1 MGWLQTLVDLRQCP
15 WLLYLRIIAVSYVWA
30 TDSSICISFHWKA
43 SSFFIFK
50 FFIVVFASG
59 CQEYQEY
66 WLSYVSEWLVV
77 HQLFWEWS
85 FFNQSVCLDQTRKS
99 ITHSSPC
106 PPPCLFFFFCR
117 RVIISHKIC
126 RWYCLL
132 YFQVKHK
139 HSTFFSFICLQ
150 KLMVNFYESS

>member
-1 MGWLQTLVDLRQCP
+1 MRQCP
-15 WLLYLRIIAVSYVWA
+15 WLFYLRIIAVCYAWA
-30 TDSSICISFHWKA
+30 TDSRIYISFHWKA

-66 WLSYVSEWLVV
+66 RLSYVSECLVV
-77 HQLFWEWS
+77 HLLFWEWS
-85 FFNQSVCLDQTRKS
+85 SFNQFINLYQTGKS
-99 ITHSSPC
+99 IT
-106 PPPCLFFFFCR
+106 LFFLFLPHPPFLGR
-117 RVIISHKIC
+117 RALIFHKIC

-139 HSTFFSFICLQ
+139 HSIFFRFICLQ
-150 KLMVNFYESS
+150 KLMVNFYKSS